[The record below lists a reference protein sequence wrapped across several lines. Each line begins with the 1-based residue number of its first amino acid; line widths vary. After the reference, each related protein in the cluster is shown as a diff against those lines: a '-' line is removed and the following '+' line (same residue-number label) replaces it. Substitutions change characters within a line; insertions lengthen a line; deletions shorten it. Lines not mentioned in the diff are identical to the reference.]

1 LSATFFWILAFK
13 TCFLAAGLAIALVF
27 FSGCLGFAAY
37 GLAGDA
43 CFLAGDAFARGTS
56 ATLGLAGAAILSNLS
71 DNF

>member
-1 LSATFFWILAFK
+1 LAFK
-13 TCFLAAGLAIALVF
+13 TCFLAAGLAALAIALVF

-56 ATLGLAGAAILSNLS
+56 ATFGLAGAAILSNLS